1 MERQI
6 YDERNGLWY
15 ELCGGCYVPCL
26 EAPESPRVGKFG
38 RLRNTFLREHQSAI
52 YTGMLFGG
60 KLKLNALLEETD
72 RQANE
77 MLDQLIRQY
86 AADEQITEELK
97 ANDQMAWVQTMN
109 NIRNRAEEVVLS
121 ELIYC

>member
-6 YDERNGLWY
+6 FDERSSLWY
-15 ELCGGCYVPCL
+15 ELCGDYYVPCL
-26 EAPESPRVGKFG
+26 EAPKSPKLGKFG
-38 RLRNTFLREHQSAI
+38 RMRNTFLREHQSAI

-60 KLKLNALLEETD
+60 KLKAHLEEID

-77 MLDQLIRQY
+77 MLDRLVWEY
-86 AADEQITEELK
+86 AAAEQITEELK
-97 ANDQMAWVQTMN
+97 ANDQMAWVQAMN
-109 NIRNRAEEVVLS
+109 NIRSRAEEVVLS

>member
-1 MERQI
+1 MERRI

-15 ELCGGCYVPCL
+15 ELCGDYYVPCL

-38 RLRNTFLREHQSAI
+38 RLRSTFLREHRGAI
-52 YTGMLFGG
+52 YTGMLFSG
-60 KLKLNALLEETD
+60 KLNDHLEEID

-77 MLDQLIRQY
+77 MLDRLIEQY
-86 AADEQITEELK
+86 AAAEQITEERK
-97 ANDQMAWVQTMN
+97 ANDQLAWVQVMN

>member
-1 MERQI
+1 MERRI

-15 ELCGGCYVPCL
+15 ELCGDYYVPCL

-38 RLRNTFLREHQSAI
+38 RLRNTFLREHRGAI
-52 YTGMLFGG
+52 YTGMLYSG
-60 KLKLNALLEETD
+60 KLNAHLEEID

-77 MLDQLIRQY
+77 MLDRLVWEY
-86 AADEQITEELK
+86 AATEHITEELK
-97 ANDQMAWVQTMN
+97 ANDQMAWVQVMN
-109 NIRNRAEEVVLS
+109 GIRSRAEEVVLS

>member
-1 MERQI
+1 MERRI

-15 ELCGGCYVPCL
+15 ELCGDYYVPCL
-26 EAPESPRVGKFG
+26 ETPESPRVGKFG
-38 RLRNTFLREHQSAI
+38 RLRSTFLREHRGAI
-52 YTGMLFGG
+52 YTGMLFSG
-60 KLKLNALLEETD
+60 KLNDHLEEID

-77 MLDQLIRQY
+77 MLDRLIEQY
-86 AADEQITEELK
+86 AAAEQITEERK
-97 ANDQMAWVQTMN
+97 ANDQLAWVQVMN

>member
-1 MERQI
+1 MERRI

-15 ELCGGCYVPCL
+15 ELCGDYYVPCL

-38 RLRNTFLREHQSAI
+38 RLRSTFLREHRGAI
-52 YTGMLFGG
+52 YTGMLFSG
-60 KLKLNALLEETD
+60 KPNAHLEEID

-77 MLDQLIRQY
+77 MLDRLIEQY
-86 AADEQITEELK
+86 AAAEQITEERK
-97 ANDQMAWVQTMN
+97 ANDQLAWVQVMN
-109 NIRNRAEEVVLS
+109 GIRSRAEEVVLS

>member
-1 MERQI
+1 MKRQT

-15 ELCGGCYVPCL
+15 ELCGDYYVPCL
-26 EAPESPRVGKFG
+26 EASESPRVGKLG
-38 RLRNTFLREHQSAI
+38 RLRSTFLREQRGAI
-52 YTGMLFGG
+52 YTGMLFSG
-60 KLKLNALLEETD
+60 KLNAHLEEID

-77 MLDQLIRQY
+77 MLDRLIEQY
-86 AADEQITEELK
+86 AAAEQITEELK

-109 NIRNRAEEVVLS
+109 GIRSRAEEVVLS

>member
-15 ELCGGCYVPCL
+15 ELCGDYYVPCL

-38 RLRNTFLREHQSAI
+38 RMRNTFLREHQSAI
-52 YTGMLFGG
+52 YTGMLFSG
-60 KLKLNALLEETD
+60 KLNDHLEEID

-77 MLDQLIRQY
+77 MLDRLVWEY
-86 AADEQITEELK
+86 AAAEHITEELK
-97 ANDQMAWVQTMN
+97 ANDQMAWVQAMN
-109 NIRNRAEEVVLS
+109 NIRHRAEEVVLS
-121 ELIYC
+121 ELIDC

>member
-1 MERQI
+1 MERRI

-15 ELCGGCYVPCL
+15 ELCGDYYVPCL

-38 RLRNTFLREHQSAI
+38 RLRSTFLREHRGAI
-52 YTGMLFGG
+52 YTGMLFSG
-60 KLKLNALLEETD
+60 KLNDHLEEID

-77 MLDQLIRQY
+77 MLDRLIEQY
-86 AADEQITEELK
+86 AAAEQITEERK
-97 ANDQMAWVQTMN
+97 ANDQLAWVQVMN
-109 NIRNRAEEVVLS
+109 GIRSRAEEVVLS

>member
-15 ELCGGCYVPCL
+15 ELCGDYYVPCL

-38 RLRNTFLREHQSAI
+38 RMRNTFLREHQSAI
-52 YTGMLFGG
+52 YTGMLFSG
-60 KLKLNALLEETD
+60 KLNDHLEEID

-77 MLDQLIRQY
+77 MLDRLIEQY
-86 AADEQITEELK
+86 AAAEQITEERK

-109 NIRNRAEEVVLS
+109 SIRNRAEEVVLS

>member
-1 MERQI
+1 MKRQT

-15 ELCGGCYVPCL
+15 ERCGDYYVPCL
-26 EAPESPRVGKFG
+26 ETPESPRVGKFG
-38 RLRNTFLREHQSAI
+38 RLRSTFLREHRGAI
-52 YTGMLFGG
+52 YTGMLFSG
-60 KLKLNALLEETD
+60 KLNAHLEEID

-77 MLDQLIRQY
+77 MLDRLVWEY
-86 AADEQITEELK
+86 TSAEQISEERK

-109 NIRNRAEEVVLS
+109 SIRNRAEEVVLS

>member
-1 MERQI
+1 MERRI

-15 ELCGGCYVPCL
+15 ELCGDYYVPCL
-26 EAPESPRVGKFG
+26 ETPESPRAGKFG
-38 RLRNTFLREHQSAI
+38 RLRSTFLREHRGAI
-52 YTGMLFGG
+52 YTGMLFSG
-60 KLKLNALLEETD
+60 KLNAHLEEID

-77 MLDQLIRQY
+77 MLDRLVWEY
-86 AADEQITEELK
+86 TSAEQISEERK

-109 NIRNRAEEVVLS
+109 SIRNRAEEVVLS

>member
-1 MERQI
+1 MEQFI
-6 YDERNGLWY
+6 FDERNGLWY
-15 ELCGGCYVPCL
+15 ELCGDYYLPCL

-38 RLRNTFLREHQSAI
+38 RLRNTFLRERQGAI
-52 YTGMLFGG
+52 YTGMLYSG
-60 KLKLNALLEETD
+60 KLNAHLEEID

-77 MLDQLIRQY
+77 MLDRLVWEY
-86 AADEQITEELK
+86 TSAEQISEERK

-109 NIRNRAEEVVLS
+109 SIRNRAEEVVLS

>member
-15 ELCGGCYVPCL
+15 ELCGDYYVPCL
-26 EAPESPRVGKFG
+26 EVPKSLKVGKFG
-38 RLRNTFLREHQSAI
+38 RMRSTFLREHRGAI

-60 KLKLNALLEETD
+60 KLNAHLEEID

-77 MLDQLIRQY
+77 MLDRLVWEY
-86 AADEQITEELK
+86 TSAEQITEERK
-97 ANDQMAWVQTMN
+97 ANDQLAWVQVMN
-109 NIRNRAEEVVLS
+109 GIRSRAEEVVLS

>member
-1 MERQI
+1 MEQFI
-6 YDERNGLWY
+6 VDERNGLWY
-15 ELCGGCYVPCL
+15 ELCGDYYVPCL

-38 RLRNTFLREHQSAI
+38 RLRNTFLRERQGAI
-52 YTGMLFGG
+52 YTGMLFSG
-60 KLKLNALLEETD
+60 KLNDHLEEID

-77 MLDQLIRQY
+77 MLDRLIEQY
-86 AADEQITEELK
+86 AAAEQITEELK
-97 ANDQMAWVQTMN
+97 ANDQMAWVQAMN

>member
-15 ELCGGCYVPCL
+15 ELCGDYYVPCL

-38 RLRNTFLREHQSAI
+38 RMRNTFLREHQSAI
-52 YTGMLFGG
+52 YTGMLFSG
-60 KLKLNALLEETD
+60 KLNDHLEEID

-77 MLDQLIRQY
+77 MLDRLIEQY
-86 AADEQITEELK
+86 AAAEQITEERK
-97 ANDQMAWVQTMN
+97 ANDQLAWVQAMN
-109 NIRNRAEEVVLS
+109 NIRSRAEEVVLS